1 MCASSARDH
10 STCRFFELS
19 CTALSSNACS
29 CARAKPAHASV
40 SLASHSSEPP
50 LPKGPCATCGSR
62 RASMI
67 SLDFSSGALSCAI
80 TAPPLLM
87 AAGRVVP
94 ANDKGAPAL
103 KAVADPTSIAA
114 KAIAFL
120 VKTGWHHR
128 RHLHR
133 SKMRQAN
140 LLRQLSGTINAGRI
154 IKKR

>member
-40 SLASHSSEPP
+40 SVASHSSEPP
-50 LPKGPCATCGSR
+50 LPKGPIATCGSR

-114 KAIAFL
+114 KAMAFL
-120 VKTGWHHR
+120 VKTGWYKGNQ
-128 RHLHR
+128 RHLQ
-133 SKMRQAN
+133 RQRDEGKYIYIDN
-140 LLRQLSGTINAGRI
+140 YRGLY
-154 IKKR
+154 